1 VLPCDQAL
9 LCPSLNKPPSLLWSI
24 LLGSLML
31 RSTSPFAYNQDTSCR
46 LPLGMLKAGPLLFYT
61 GGYLVRFPV
70 AGPYTNHLLTCH
82 ISGGLLVHHRTS
94 AALLNVELDLASVKV
109 MILTVR

>member
-1 VLPCDQAL
+1 
-9 LCPSLNKPPSLLWSI
+9 
-24 LLGSLML
+24 ML